1 MPTKTE
7 QNTKSE
13 EKGLSLG
20 LTAVDLNMFLAEDD
34 EGLKKSRRIFEKAY
48 ELAVNKGDSKVL
60 IDLMN
65 RMMGRPKE
73 SISLK
78 ITDSPSLILG
88 NIKKK

>member
-1 MPTKTE
+1 MSKASR
-7 QNTKSE
+7 KSE
-13 EKGLSLG
+13 DKGLSLG

-48 ELAVNKGDSKVL
+48 ELAVTKGDSKVL

-65 RMMGRPKE
+65 RMMGKPKE
-73 SISLK
+73 SINLK